1 MRTLTKRVRSWLVHV
16 IRLTDA
22 LVKTNCYMSF
32 VFFVLH
38 IECNRKKQARYSN
51 VSANTSNSNA
61 SFNNLH
67 TPPTLHSSGHQ
78 QYARGGVVTNPY
90 NKQTSNNNRIS
101 TSNAA
106 TPRNAPTQND
116 VMQTRK
122 EGNIVPPHASSN
134 NRMHGITPEFHQGQR
149 NRELTSQQQHQ
160 HPHHHGGYARNQRQF
175 GTSVGI
181 SIDPDVKEN
190 SRTTTSMMLSTS
202 TPVLP
207 PPSRKHNMAN
217 NTEDSSSSD
226 GSSDS
231 SDEDILSFNIFGKK

>member
-1 MRTLTKRVRSWLVHV
+1 M
-16 IRLTDA
+16 I
-22 LVKTNCYMSF
+22 
-32 VFFVLH
+32 VLC

-51 VSANTSNSNA
+51 TNANT

-67 TPPTLHSSGHQ
+67 TPPNLPSSGHQ
-78 QYARGGVVTNPY
+78 QYVVTNPY
-90 NKQTSNNNRIS
+90 NKQTNNNNNRIP

-106 TPRNAPTQND
+106 TARNAPTPQNN

-122 EGNIVPPHASSN
+122 EGNIVLPHASSN
-134 NRMHGITPEFHQGQR
+134 NRMHGITPEFRQGQR
-149 NRELTSQQQHQ
+149 NRELTSQQHHN
-160 HPHHHGGYARNQRQF
+160 HPHHHGGYVRNQRQF

-181 SIDPDVKEN
+181 SIDTDLMEDP
-190 SRTTTSMMLSTS
+190 RTTTSMKLSTS

-217 NTEDSSSSD
+217 NTEDSSSD
-226 GSSDS
+226 GSSDC